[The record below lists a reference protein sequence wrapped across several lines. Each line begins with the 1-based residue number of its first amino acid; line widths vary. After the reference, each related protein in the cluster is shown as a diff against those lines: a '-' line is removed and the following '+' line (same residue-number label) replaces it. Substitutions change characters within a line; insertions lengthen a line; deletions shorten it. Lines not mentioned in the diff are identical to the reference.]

1 MGTTKAFANGKE
13 LVYSNQIENIA
24 QLNTAVINIS
34 DYNSSLNVGS
44 NTKYAIVTVYRSN
57 LCFGTVIIFQG
68 SDIMIDDRF
77 RQVEF
82 YVKLQGPTLS
92 IEVNAVN
99 SLNYVHCL
107 FG

>member
-24 QLNTAVINIS
+24 QLNTAVINLT
-34 DYNSSLNVGS
+34 DYNGSLNVGS
-44 NTKYAIVTVYRSN
+44 NTKYAIVTVYRSD
-57 LCFGTVIIFQG
+57 LCFGTAIIFQG

-82 YVKLQGPTLS
+82 YVKLRGSTLS
-92 IEVNAVN
+92 IEVNVVN
-99 SLNYVHCL
+99 NLNYVHCL